1 MKQLIKQHLTDCSNR
16 DSFRF
21 SLVCSECGA
30 VWESSAT
37 RFSKA
42 GANAL
47 PETKQ
52 VIAQALYQR
61 EWALALDHA
70 AEEALQVFNLCPLC
84 KRLVCDRCFLVC
96 DDLDMC
102 RSCTNYLQ
110 EQGEPVMEGPLESFT
125 FTKCADF

>member
-1 MKQLIKQHLTDCSNR
+1 MKQVIKAHLRNCS
-16 DSFRF
+16 DAETFRY
-21 SLVCSECGA
+21 SITCAECES
-30 VWESSAT
+30 VWESSPV

-61 EWALALDHA
+61 EWALAKERA
-70 AEEALQVFNLCPLC
+70 AEEALQMFNLCPLC
-84 KRLVCDRCFLVC
+84 KRLVCDHCFLVC

-110 EQGEPVMEGPLESFT
+110 EQGEPVMELPLDT
-125 FTKCADF
+125 FFRPKCADF